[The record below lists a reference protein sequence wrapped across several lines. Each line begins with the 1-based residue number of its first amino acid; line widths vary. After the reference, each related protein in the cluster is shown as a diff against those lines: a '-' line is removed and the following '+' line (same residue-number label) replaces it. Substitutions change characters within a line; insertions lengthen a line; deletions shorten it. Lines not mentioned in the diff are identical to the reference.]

1 MINEPGFMLLISAT
15 GMVLIFGLF
24 VFFSHKVG
32 LDRTEAYQ
40 LILRSFIPFFV
51 IFVVAF
57 LLYGF
62 SIILELF
69 LLF

>member
-24 VFFSHKVG
+24 VFFSHEVG

-51 IFVVAF
+51 IFVIF
-57 LLYGF
+57 GF
-62 SIILELF
+62 SIILEFFSIILG
-69 LLF
+69 L

>member
-24 VFFSHKVG
+24 VFFSHEVG

-40 LILRSFIPFFV
+40 RILRSFIPFFV
-51 IFVVAF
+51 IFVI
-57 LLYGF
+57 YGF
-62 SIILELF
+62 SIILEFFSIILG
-69 LLF
+69 L